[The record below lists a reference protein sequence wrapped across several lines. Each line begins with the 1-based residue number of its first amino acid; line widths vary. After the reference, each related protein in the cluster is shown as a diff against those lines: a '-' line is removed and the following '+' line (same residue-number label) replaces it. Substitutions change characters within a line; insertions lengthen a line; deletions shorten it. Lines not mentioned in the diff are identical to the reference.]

1 MKRWMQHR
9 RSYFLLAVMFF
20 LFSLLSFAGSDMAS
34 PHIASAR
41 AIMKQ
46 FVPPPVL
53 SHVHG
58 IAAGELLTPL
68 IIFGLLLQALGAVAL
83 LTWRANMAQEREQ
96 AILPTLPLYGPGN
109 TEYATGGFSS
119 YFDVED
125 ELAPQ

>member
-9 RSYFLLAVMFF
+9 RSFFLLTVMLFLLS
-20 LFSLLSFAGSDMAS
+20 LFSIAGSVTAS

-58 IAAGELLTPL
+58 IAAVELLAPL

-96 AILPTLPLYGPGN
+96 AILPTLPLYGPGK
-109 TEYATGGFSS
+109 TEYATGGVSS